1 MGLTKQRG
9 YRVIH
14 LINVSKFIEEN
25 NHKAFYALVEYDGIT
40 EPTYF
45 YTVDLE
51 EKGLLDMQSPCEV
64 FKCFEGQKEIED
76 YFNWLINDKDNSFSK
91 EDIEKIFRPLIVDD
105 VLYEVENFQCAAYL
119 PEEVDN
125 ITICTERD
133 CLLFI
138 LEHSQ
143 TNQINCH

>member
-1 MGLTKQRG
+1 MIQ
-9 YRVIH
+9 
-14 LINVSKFIEEN
+14 LINVSKFIEEQ
-25 NHKAFYALVEYDGIT
+25 NHEEFYALVEYDGVT
-40 EPTYF
+40 EPIYF
-45 YTVDLE
+45 YAVDLE
-51 EKGLLDMQSPCEV
+51 KYGLLDMHSPCEV
-64 FKCFEGQKEIED
+64 YKRFEGQKEIEN
-76 YFNWLINDKDNSFSK
+76 YFDWLINDNDNNFSK
-91 EDIEKIFRPLIVDD
+91 EDIDKIFRPLIVDD
-105 VLYEVENFQCAAYL
+105 VLYEVENFQCAPYL

>member
-1 MGLTKQRG
+1 MVK
-9 YRVIH
+9 
-14 LINVSKFIEEN
+14 LINVSKFVEEQ
-25 NHKAFYALVEYDGIT
+25 NHRAFYALVEYDGIT

-45 YTVDLE
+45 YTVDLGE
-51 EKGLLDMQSPCEV
+51 NWLLDMHSPCEV
-64 FKCFEGQKEIED
+64 FKRFEGKNEIEK
-76 YFNWLINDKDNSFSK
+76 YFDWLINDKDNNFSK
-91 EDIEKIFRPLIVDD
+91 EDIDKIFRPLIVDN
-105 VLYEVENFQCAAYL
+105 VLYEVENFQCAPYL

-143 TNQINCH
+143 TN